1 MASTLGQTIVWELSQ
16 YNGLGFGFC
25 SLGPFRGLFTIPY
38 SMGLGSNSKY
48 AKRQEVK
55 AASFIKSGLR
65 NWCSVA
71 LAMFYFSSF
80 DRFSIS
86 VRGM

>member
-1 MASTLGQTIVWELSQ
+1 MLGQVIVWELGQ
-16 YNGLGFGFC
+16 YYGLVFDSC
-25 SLGPFRGLFTIPY
+25 SLGPFCGLFTIPY

-48 AKRQEVK
+48 AKRQKVK
-55 AASFIKSGLR
+55 AASFIKTGLR
-65 NWCSVA
+65 NWFSVA

-86 VRGM
+86 LRGM